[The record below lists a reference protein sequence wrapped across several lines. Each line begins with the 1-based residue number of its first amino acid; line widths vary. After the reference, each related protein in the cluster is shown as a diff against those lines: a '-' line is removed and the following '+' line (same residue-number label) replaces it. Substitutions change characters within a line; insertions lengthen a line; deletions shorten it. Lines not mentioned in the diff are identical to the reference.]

1 MEMRT
6 YVLLLLLFTFTYSA
20 PAQSKPQSSTGTI
33 AQQPGS
39 ISETYSDTLRLIKAF
54 VETEESNELGQLF
67 AIGDDRTSDLMA
79 ACRSANDEI
88 ASAAFRTLQL
98 LGKVEGET
106 CVDSILQNHN
116 GLALWCAA
124 NIADA
129 CFNRIEEWLARK
141 RIANGY
147 GCDED
152 EENGGPFNQI
162 DDSLIYALVLDGS
175 PRSRS
180 ALDRLVAF
188 EKACKAG
195 GTIIGDLLEQI
206 KSLMV
211 AAKRNGHGLKF
222 EPLTLEKVIRT
233 SAFFLPPE
241 YRKDSEVEVIAHN
254 KTGDRIL
261 LEVSYRCG
269 RLCGR
274 GYYVVL
280 SKDGTA
286 WQYAVIKMAWI
297 S

>member
-6 YVLLLLLFTFTYSA
+6 YVTLLLLLACITI
-20 PAQSKPQSSTGTI
+20 AQSKPELPTAHGAL

-39 ISETYSDTLRLIKAF
+39 TSETYSDTLRLIKALLQ
-54 VETEESNELGQLF
+54 TEESNELGQLF
-67 AIGDDRTSDLMA
+67 AIGDDRTSDLME
-79 ACRSANDEI
+79 ACHSANDEI
-88 ASAAFRTLQL
+88 ASAAFLVLQL
-98 LGKVEGET
+98 LGKSGES
-106 CVDSILQNHN
+106 CADSISRKHN
-116 GLALWCAA
+116 GLVCAE

-129 CFNRIEEWLARK
+129 CFHRIEEWLDRK
-141 RIANGY
+141 RTANGY
-147 GCDED
+147 DCRED
-152 EENGGPFNQI
+152 DDGPFTAI

-180 ALDRLVAF
+180 ALDHMAAF
-188 EKACKAG
+188 EKACKAED
-195 GTIIGDLLEQI
+195 TIIGELLEQPQ
-206 KSLMV
+206 SLMV
-211 AAKRNGHGLKF
+211 AAQGKAHNLNF
-222 EPLTLEKVIRT
+222 EPRTLENVIRT

-280 SKDGTA
+280 RKNGTA
-286 WQYAVIKMAWI
+286 WQYAVIRMAWI